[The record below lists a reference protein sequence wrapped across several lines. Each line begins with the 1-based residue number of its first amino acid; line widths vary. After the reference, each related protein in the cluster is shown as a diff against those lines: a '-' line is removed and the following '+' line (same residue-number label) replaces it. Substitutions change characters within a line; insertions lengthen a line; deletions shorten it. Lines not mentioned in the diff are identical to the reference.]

1 MNEDHKL
8 SAFHFKVLFKGLD
21 TNEADSGFQSVS
33 GLKATIISQ
42 EYGVSRD
49 QDKNP
54 VTLFSPLV
62 LRRAITKNNNSALRQ
77 WILRCLNASS
87 PEPLPEVLIEVLN
100 DEHTPEMI
108 IRLTNV
114 TAAAWELG
122 ELHAEKNELLM
133 EEITLHYQSVEM
145 VFDKT
150 VT

>member
-33 GLKATIISQ
+33 GLKAAIIRQ
-42 EYGVSRD
+42 EDSVRD
-49 QDKNP
+49 QNKNP
-54 VTLFSPLV
+54 VTLFNPLV
-62 LRRAITKNNNSALRQ
+62 LRRAITGNNNSPLRQ

-100 DEHTPEMI
+100 DKHSPEMI

-122 ELHAEKNELLM
+122 ELHAQKNELLM

-145 VFDKT
+145 IFDKT
-150 VT
+150 VK